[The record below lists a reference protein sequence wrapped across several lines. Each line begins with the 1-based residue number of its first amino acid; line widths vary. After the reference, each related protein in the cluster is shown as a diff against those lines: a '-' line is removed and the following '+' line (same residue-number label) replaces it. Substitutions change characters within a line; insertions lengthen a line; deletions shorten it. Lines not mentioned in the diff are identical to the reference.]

1 MPEEHPSPAHR
12 YQTELSQLSLKQPM
26 GQKPL
31 NEGRQMASKIKIV
44 KIGQYTVFPRGVV
57 GFFQVKESGKN
68 VLLLGKSISNETVKS
83 YQLICSATFFSEN
96 RTAPR
101 PINLWIPRPTSIA
114 CSSSSPSFCISS
126 WLRLWV
132 YSC

>member
-1 MPEEHPSPAHR
+1 
-12 YQTELSQLSLKQPM
+12 
-26 GQKPL
+26 
-31 NEGRQMASKIKIV
+31 MASKIKIV

-83 YQLICSATFFSEN
+83 YQLICSATFFSPEN

-101 PINLWIPRPTSIA
+101 PINL
-114 CSSSSPSFCISS
+114 
-126 WLRLWV
+126 
-132 YSC
+132 